1 MTNPNREIDATS
13 NYLVCL
19 RITSSEFTWSQDEEA
34 VKDRLAELNSVEWKP
49 WWKRLSDPIVNDL
62 CKRIIAAGEKGKRI
76 TNHEN
81 RLNRLNRQRQQAR

>member
-13 NYLVCL
+13 NYLV
-19 RITSSEFTWSQDEEA
+19 
-34 VKDRLAELNSVEWKP
+34 
-49 WWKRLSDPIVNDL
+49 L